1 MSLSSERQIQDQ
13 FGGAPLV
20 LYVAGPLRGDG
31 SARAI
36 CHNQAQMA
44 LAARKLQALL
54 PQATLV
60 VPHGNFYFVDE
71 SGDDGLAVRAQVL
84 RDCER
89 LLLRCDGMILCG
101 EQLSPGMA
109 QERAV
114 AERAGL
120 PILQVPGWQVC
131 PAQPSLIFNRNE

>member
-44 LAARKLQALL
+44 RSLPRGKLLLA
-54 PQATLV
+54 
-60 VPHGNFYFVDE
+60 
-71 SGDDGLAVRAQVL
+71 GDDGLAVRAQVL